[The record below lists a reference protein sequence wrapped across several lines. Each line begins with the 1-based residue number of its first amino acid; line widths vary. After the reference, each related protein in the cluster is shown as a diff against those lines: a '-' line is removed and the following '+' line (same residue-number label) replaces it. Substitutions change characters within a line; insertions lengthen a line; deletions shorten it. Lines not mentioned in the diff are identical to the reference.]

1 MSVSPYV
8 FEATRENF
16 ASQVLEASKQ
26 APVLVD
32 FWADWCGPCKM
43 LMPVLDKLVSEYQ
56 GKFLLAKVDTEAQQ
70 ELALQHGI
78 RSIPTLKLYKD
89 GQQVEEIQG
98 AQPEDTLRRL
108 LDRYI
113 TRESDVIRNRA
124 AEAWQHGDG
133 AVALELLA
141 QAADMDPDNHRIT
154 VDRIKIHLGEGEVDN
169 ARQLLQTLPLT
180 VAQEPEVAA
189 LTAQMEFVQVAQEA
203 PAPDALERT
212 LAENPNNVE
221 AHYQLGA
228 RKVLAGDYETAME
241 QFLAV
246 LQRDRSFGDDAGRKA
261 LLSVFSLLGE
271 QDPRVGPYRRR
282 LFNALH

>member
-26 APVLVD
+26 TPVLVD

-56 GKFLLAKVDTEAQQ
+56 GKFLLAKVDTEVQQ
-70 ELALQHGI
+70 ELAMQHGV

-89 GQQVEEIQG
+89 GRQVEEVQG
-98 AQPEDTLRRL
+98 VQPEDALRRV
-108 LDRYI
+108 LDQYI
-113 TRESDVIRNRA
+113 TRESDVIRARA
-124 AEAWQHGDG
+124 QEAWQQGDG
-133 AVALELLA
+133 AAALQLLA
-141 QAADMDPDNHRIT
+141 QATEMDPDNHRIT
-154 VDRIKIHLGEGEVDN
+154 VDRIKMYLGEGELDT

-189 LTAQMEFVQVAQEA
+189 LAAQLEFVQVIQDAPGAQ
-203 PAPDALERT
+203 ALEHALT
-212 LAENPNNVE
+212 ENPNNVE

-228 RKVLAGDYETAME
+228 RRVLAGDYEAAME

-261 LLSVFSLLGE
+261 LLSVFNLLGE
-271 QDPRVGPYRRR
+271 QDPRVSPYRRR
-282 LFNALH
+282 MFNALH